1 MDNKAY
7 SALWTLASLL
17 LTQKNEWE
25 NINSSIWVNGVYHMI
40 DASYETE
47 KEKQVETIEIE

>member
-1 MDNKAY
+1 MKTCFFVVDT
-7 SALWTLASLL
+7 S
-17 LTQKNEWE
+17 KNELE
-25 NINSSIWVNGVYHMI
+25 NINSSICLNGAYHMI